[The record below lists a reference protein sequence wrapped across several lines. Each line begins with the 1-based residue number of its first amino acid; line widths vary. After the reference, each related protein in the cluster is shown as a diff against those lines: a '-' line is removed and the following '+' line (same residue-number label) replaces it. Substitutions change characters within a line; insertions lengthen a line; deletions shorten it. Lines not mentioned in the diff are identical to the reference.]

1 MQDLLHL
8 ACSRIQ
14 PLKRK
19 VTEWSGTK
27 VLYFYGNLS
36 LLFVNQTEHF
46 SQIFSDVVDN
56 IVRCVRI
63 LYYFEFDINSNITDS
78 CANTF

>member
-8 ACSRIQ
+8 AIVSTNYDLACLRIQ

-27 VLYFYGNLS
+27 VLYLYSNLS
-36 LLFVNQTEHF
+36 LLSVIQTEHF
-46 SQIFSDVVDN
+46 TQIFSDYVDN

-63 LYYFEFDINSNITDS
+63 LYYFEF
-78 CANTF
+78 C

>member
-36 LLFVNQTEHF
+36 LLSVIQTENF
-46 SQIFSDVVDN
+46 TEIFSHVVDN
-56 IVRCVRI
+56 IVRCVGI
-63 LYYFEFDINSNITDS
+63 LYYFEF
-78 CANTF
+78 